1 MQFSYRAIYLLG
13 LVLQLL
19 QAGCK
24 DKTSTTD
31 QESTKTTVHFPVA
44 DYIRSELKEIDSLQ
58 LPVTLYK
65 SGAEGS
71 DTALLSTEECTNLA
85 ASFMEPDLADPEVAR
100 FFNESSFAD
109 QSIPSITFNYTS
121 KEETMPLKR
130 VDVVLKPDPSVSDKV
145 RTIYLEKSFMKGDT
159 LVQEKLFW
167 NDGHYYQIMRTKS
180 AGSGTPLLSQ
190 VKVVW
195 DPTE

>member
-1 MQFSYRAIYLLG
+1 MQFSYRAIYLSG
-13 LVLQLL
+13 LTLLLL
-19 QAGCK
+19 QVGCK

-31 QESTKTTVHFPVA
+31 QESTERTAHFPVA

-65 SGAEGS
+65 SGAEGT
-71 DTALLSTEECTNLA
+71 DTALLSTAECTNLA
-85 ASFMEPDLADPEVAR
+85 APFMEPDLADPEVAG
-100 FFNESSFAD
+100 FFTESSFAD

-121 KEETMPLKR
+121 KEETMALKR

-145 RTIYLEKSFMKGDT
+145 RTIYLEKSFMNGDT

-167 NDGHYYQIMRTKS
+167 NDGHYYQIMRTKTT
-180 AGSGTPLLSQ
+180 GTGEPLLSQ